1 MSFNLIRS
9 IATLL
14 IALVIAAPSQADDFS
29 VVEATISEMQA
40 AMEDG
45 RVTSRDLVTQ
55 YLVRLGLYENVI
67 NASLAVNDQALAVAD
82 ALDAERAAG
91 KVRGPLHGIPIAIKD
106 NIHTT
111 DMPTTAGTLA
121 LDGFV
126 PPYDATLVANLRE
139 AGAVI
144 LAKTVL
150 TEMANWMVLGM
161 PANYSAHG
169 GFAFNPYDPRRDLRP
184 GLNDG
189 RGVLTTSSSSS
200 GGGTAANLWAANVGT
215 ETVTSVV
222 GPASAAMLAAVKP
235 TIGRVSRWGIIPVSY
250 DQDSAGAMTRSVVD
264 AAIMLGA
271 MEGAD
276 PNDSMTS
283 RCTPPPNKDYTQ
295 YLDKDALRGARIG
308 VPRAWFIEPHT
319 MPKRDGSTG
328 KPSGGIPEDQKA
340 MMEEAIAILR
350 AAGATVVD
358 PAEIP
363 SAIASKWEDNGLVRG
378 SCSARPSFKG
388 DDEECSV
395 ALKYSFKRDFNGW
408 LATLGDSAPV
418 DSLTALRQ
426 WNIDN
431 AARGTL
437 RYAQH
442 TMDISDE
449 MDPTLPE
456 DQKRYADDRAK
467 DILLAG
473 ERGADAVLAQYNLDA
488 LLFAGSRGNSFL
500 AKAGYPSVIV
510 PFGMVANDS
519 GDPTAHPPGFVPK
532 PAPLG
537 VTFAGTECSEPRLLA
552 LAYAFEQITKRRV
565 PPEGFDA
572 P

>member
-1 MSFNLIRS
+1 MFLRDAGLAVAVGLS
-9 IATLL
+9 LL
-14 IALVIAAPSQADDFS
+14 AAGPSQADDFS
-29 VVEATISEMQA
+29 VVEATIPEMQV
-40 AMEDG
+40 AMEEG

-67 NASLAVNDQALAVAD
+67 NASLAVNDQALAIAD

-91 KVRGPLHGIPIAIKD
+91 NVRGPLHGIPIAIKD

-126 PPYDATLVANLRE
+126 PPYDATLVANLRA

-235 TIGRVSRWGIIPVSY
+235 TIGRISRWGIIPVSY
-250 DQDSAGAMTRSVVD
+250 DQDSAGPMTRSVVD

-271 MEGAD
+271 MEGVD
-276 PNDSMTS
+276 PNDSMTT

-295 YLDKDALRGARIG
+295 YLDKNALKGARIG
-308 VPRAWFIEPHT
+308 VPRAWFIEPHVL
-319 MPKRDGSTG
+319 PQRDGSTG
-328 KPSGGIPEDQKA
+328 KPSGGIPEDQRA
-340 MMEEAIAILR
+340 MVDDAIAILR

-358 PAEIP
+358 PADIP
-363 SAIASKWEDNGLVRG
+363 SAIADTWEDNGLVRG
-378 SCSARPSFKG
+378 SCSAGPSFKG
-388 DDEECSV
+388 DDEGCSV
-395 ALKYSFKRDFNGW
+395 VLKYSFKRDFNGW
-408 LATLGDSAPV
+408 LKTLGDSAPV
-418 DSLTALRQ
+418 GSLTELRQ

-456 DQKRYADDRAK
+456 DQQRYAADRAQ

-473 ERGADAVLAQYNLDA
+473 ERGADAVLQEYDLDA

-537 VTFAGTECSEPRLLA
+537 VTFAGTECTEPRLLA
-552 LAYAFEQITKRRV
+552 LAYAFEQLTIRRV
-565 PPEGFDA
+565 PPEGF
-572 P
+572 